1 MGSTQDLERRMKEH
15 RRGSCHT
22 TRRLGGEIVLLA
34 EQRCASLDEA
44 RALEC
49 RLKRMKNPRAA
60 IDFVRG

>member
-49 RLKRMKNPRAA
+49 RLKR
-60 IDFVRG
+60 